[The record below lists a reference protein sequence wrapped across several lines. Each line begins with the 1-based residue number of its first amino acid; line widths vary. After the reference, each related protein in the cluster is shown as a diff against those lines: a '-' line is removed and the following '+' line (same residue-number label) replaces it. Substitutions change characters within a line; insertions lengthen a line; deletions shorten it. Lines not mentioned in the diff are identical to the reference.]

1 MKCTTDTDDNDNE
14 DSHALLGFSTF
25 LGSPEKMN
33 SSDDTVIYNQDPNQQ
48 QTTTN
53 SDSMTDFEKSKG
65 NVH

>member
-1 MKCTTDTDDNDNE
+1 MHVWCCDITY
-14 DSHALLGFSTF
+14 GFGTF

-33 SSDDTVIYNQDPNQQ
+33 SSDDTVIYNQNQDPNQQ

-65 NVH
+65 NIHLHN